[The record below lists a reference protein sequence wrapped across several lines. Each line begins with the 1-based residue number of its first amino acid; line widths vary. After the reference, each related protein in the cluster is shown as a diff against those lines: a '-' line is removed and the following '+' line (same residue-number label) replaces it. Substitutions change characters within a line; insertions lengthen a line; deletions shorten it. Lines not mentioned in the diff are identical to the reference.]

1 MSHIGYRPAGDP
13 DTPVALS
20 HWEHSFAGGISSCGT
35 RLLCQPL
42 DVLKIRLQLQIE
54 DKTTAKYRSL
64 PHALSCI
71 VREEGPSA
79 LWKGH
84 GPAQFLSLTYGVCQ
98 FSAFH
103 VGTQWLYSAQAWTV
117 EPAFRPMAHALV
129 GGLAGIVGTVL
140 SYPFDVIRTRLVAQ
154 GTDRHYRHTWDAGW
168 KMYSNEGV
176 RAFSRGLMPT
186 FATIAP
192 YSGLQFGFYSFFIQL
207 ERSLGW
213 GRTSDSDG
221 PGVSMGSSLSAGA
234 LAGLGA
240 KLAVYPFDTTK
251 KRLQIQGFELGRRA
265 FGRTDTYSGMVDCL
279 RKTFRQEGLRGLY
292 RGLTP
297 GLLKAVVTTSI
308 NFWLYEYSCRLI
320 TYCHRN

>member
-1 MSHIGYRPAGDP
+1 MSHIGYRPTDDP
-13 DTPVALS
+13 DHPVPLS
-20 HWEHSFAGGISSCGT
+20 HWEHSAAGGISSCGT
-35 RLLCQPL
+35 RLVCQPL

-54 DKTTAKYRSL
+54 DHAQAKYRSL
-64 PHALSCI
+64 PHALTSIC
-71 VREEGPSA
+71 REEGPIA

-103 VGTQWLYSAQAWTV
+103 MGTQWLYSAQAWTV
-117 EPAFRPMAHALV
+117 EPAYRPLAHALV
-129 GGLAGIVGTVL
+129 GGMAGLVGTVL

-154 GTDRHYRHTWDAGW
+154 GADRHYQHTLDAGRQ
-168 KMYSNEGV
+168 MYRSEGI
-176 RAFSRGLMPT
+176 RAFSRGLVPT
-186 FATIAP
+186 FATVAP

-213 GRTSDSDG
+213 GQKMDSDM
-221 PGVSMGSSLSAGA
+221 PTVTMGSSLSAGA

-251 KRLQIQGFELGRRA
+251 KRLQVQGFEVGRRA
-265 FGRTDTYSGMVDCL
+265 LGRTDVYSGMTDCISKTL
-279 RKTFRQEGLRGLY
+279 RHEGLRGLY

-308 NFWLYEYSCRLI
+308 NFWLYEYTCLLI